1 MQLVNTDHAMK
12 KCLSGLM
19 LLLFLSLSQS
29 LSAESGIS
37 QLETFLQDLKT
48 LKADFRQTLQQPD
61 YDQVYASNGVFY
73 LRRPGQLR
81 WEYQTPSEQL
91 IVADGDRVWLH
102 DIELEQVSHRSQAA
116 VLDGTPAQ
124 LLSGTGPISQ
134 HFEINELGVESEL
147 TWVELIP
154 KGKEAQFSSVR
165 LALQESRLERMEM
178 FDNFGQVTRF
188 FFDDLQRNPP
198 LDDALFEFEPPP
210 LIDLIGDL

>member
-1 MQLVNTDHAMK
+1 
-12 KCLSGLM
+12 M
-19 LLLFLSLSQS
+19 LLLFFSLSQT
-29 LSAESGIS
+29 LLAESGTS

-102 DIELEQVSHRSQAA
+102 DLELEQVSHRSQAA

-134 HFEINELGVESEL
+134 HFEINELGIESEL

-165 LALQESRLERMEM
+165 LALHESRLERMEM

-188 FFDDLQRNPP
+188 FFDNMQRNPQ

>member
-1 MQLVNTDHAMK
+1 MDQSMK
-12 KCLSGLM
+12 KCLNGLM
-19 LLLFLSLSQS
+19 LLLFISLSPN
-29 LSAESGIS
+29 LWAENGIS

-73 LRRPGQLR
+73 LKRPGQLR

-91 IVADGDRVWLH
+91 IVADGSRVWLH
-102 DIELEQVSHRSQAA
+102 DIDLEQVSHRSQKA

-124 LLSGTGPISQ
+124 LLSGTGPITE
-134 HFEINELGVESEL
+134 HFQVNELGVEREL

-154 KGKEAQFSSVR
+154 KSKEAQFSSVR

-178 FDNFGQVTRF
+178 LDNFGQVTRF
-188 FFDDLQRNPP
+188 FFDNLERNPE
-198 LDDALFEFEPPP
+198 LDDELFEFEPPP

>member
-1 MQLVNTDHAMK
+1 
-12 KCLSGLM
+12 M

-29 LSAESGIS
+29 LWAESGIR

-91 IVADGDRVWLH
+91 IVADGNRVWLH
-102 DIELEQVSHRSQAA
+102 DIELEQVSHRSQKA

-134 HFEINELGVESEL
+134 HFEVNELGVESEL

-188 FFDDLQRNPP
+188 FFDNMQRNPK

>member
-1 MQLVNTDHAMK
+1 MK

-19 LLLFLSLSQS
+19 LLLFFSLSQS

-134 HFEINELGVESEL
+134 HFQINELGVESEL

>member
-1 MQLVNTDHAMK
+1 MK

-19 LLLFLSLSQS
+19 LLLFVSLSQT
-29 LSAESGIS
+29 LWAESGIR

-61 YDQVYASNGVFY
+61 YEQVYASNGVFY

-91 IVADGDRVWLH
+91 IVADGDRIWLH
-102 DIELEQVSHRSQAA
+102 DIELEQVSHRSQEA

-134 HFEINELGVESEL
+134 HFQVNELGIESEL
-147 TWVELIP
+147 TWVELVP
-154 KGKEAQFSSVR
+154 KSKEAQFASVR
-165 LALQESRLERMEM
+165 LALQENRLERMEM

-188 FFDDLQRNPP
+188 FFENMQRNPQ

>member
-1 MQLVNTDHAMK
+1 
-12 KCLSGLM
+12 M

-102 DIELEQVSHRSQAA
+102 DIELEQVSHRSQAT

>member
-1 MQLVNTDHAMK
+1 MK

-19 LLLFLSLSQS
+19 LLLFLSLSQT

-188 FFDDLQRNPP
+188 FFDDMQRNPP

>member
-1 MQLVNTDHAMK
+1 MK
-12 KCLSGLM
+12 KSLCGLM
-19 LLLFLSLSQS
+19 MVLFLSFCQS
-29 LSAESGIS
+29 LWAESGIN

-73 LRRPGQLR
+73 LKRPGQLR

-102 DIELEQVSHRSQAA
+102 DFELEQVSHRSQKA

-134 HFEINELGVESEL
+134 HFEVNELGAESQL

-154 KGKEAQFSSVR
+154 KSKEAQFSRVR
-165 LALQESRLERMEM
+165 LALQESQLERMEM
-178 FDNFGQVTRF
+178 LDNFGQVTRF
-188 FFDDLQRNPP
+188 FFDNMERNPE
-198 LDDALFEFEPPP
+198 LDDELFEFEPPP

>member
-1 MQLVNTDHAMK
+1 MK

-134 HFEINELGVESEL
+134 HFKINELGVESEL

-188 FFDDLQRNPP
+188 FFDNMQRNPQ

>member
-1 MQLVNTDHAMK
+1 MK

-19 LLLFLSLSQS
+19 LLLFFSLSQS

-73 LRRPGQLR
+73 VRRPGQLR

>member
-1 MQLVNTDHAMK
+1 MK

-29 LSAESGIS
+29 LWAESGIR

-91 IVADGDRVWLH
+91 IVADGNRVWLH
-102 DIELEQVSHRSQAA
+102 DIELEQVSHRSQKA

-134 HFEINELGVESEL
+134 HFEVNELGVESEL

-188 FFDDLQRNPP
+188 FFDNMQRNPK

>member
-19 LLLFLSLSQS
+19 LLLFFSLSQS

>member
-1 MQLVNTDHAMK
+1 MK

>member
-1 MQLVNTDHAMK
+1 MK

-19 LLLFLSLSQS
+19 LLLFLSLSQT

-178 FDNFGQVTRF
+178 LDNFGQVTRF
-188 FFDDLQRNPP
+188 FFDDMQRNPP

>member
-1 MQLVNTDHAMK
+1 MK

-19 LLLFLSLSQS
+19 LLLFLSLSQT

>member
-1 MQLVNTDHAMK
+1 MK
-12 KCLSGLM
+12 KSLCGLM
-19 LLLFLSLSQS
+19 MVLFLSLCQS
-29 LSAESGIS
+29 LWAESGIN
-37 QLETFLQDLKT
+37 QLETFLEDLKT

-73 LRRPGQLR
+73 LKRPGQLR

-91 IVADGDRVWLH
+91 IVADGDRVWLY
-102 DIELEQVSHRSQAA
+102 DFELEQVSHRNQKA

-134 HFEINELGVESEL
+134 HFEVNELGVESQL

-154 KGKEAQFSSVR
+154 KSKEAQFSRVR

-178 FDNFGQVTRF
+178 LDNFGQVTRF
-188 FFDDLQRNPP
+188 FFDNMERNPE
-198 LDDALFEFEPPP
+198 LDDELFEFEPPP

>member
-1 MQLVNTDHAMK
+1 
-12 KCLSGLM
+12 M
-19 LLLFLSLSQS
+19 LLLFFSLSQS

>member
-1 MQLVNTDHAMK
+1 MK

-19 LLLFLSLSQS
+19 TMLFLSLSQT
-29 LSAESGIS
+29 LWAESGIR

-102 DIELEQVSHRSQAA
+102 DIELEQVSHRSQKA

-188 FFDDLQRNPP
+188 FFDNMQRNPQ
-198 LDDALFEFEPPP
+198 LDDALFEFKPPP

>member
-1 MQLVNTDHAMK
+1 MK

-19 LLLFLSLSQS
+19 LLLFFSLSQT
-29 LSAESGIS
+29 LLAESGTS

-102 DIELEQVSHRSQAA
+102 DLELEQVSHRSQAA

-134 HFEINELGVESEL
+134 HFEINELGIESEL

-165 LALQESRLERMEM
+165 LALHESRLERMEM

-188 FFDDLQRNPP
+188 FFDNMQRNPQ

>member
-1 MQLVNTDHAMK
+1 MK

-19 LLLFLSLSQS
+19 LLLFLSLSQR

>member
-1 MQLVNTDHAMK
+1 MK

-29 LSAESGIS
+29 LWAESGIR

-91 IVADGDRVWLH
+91 IVADGNRVWLH
-102 DIELEQVSHRSQAA
+102 DIELEQVSHRSQKA

-134 HFEINELGVESEL
+134 HFEVNELGVESEL

-178 FDNFGQVTRF
+178 FDKFGQVTRF
-188 FFDDLQRNPP
+188 FFDNMQRNPK

>member
-1 MQLVNTDHAMK
+1 MK

-19 LLLFLSLSQS
+19 LLLFFSLSQS

>member
-1 MQLVNTDHAMK
+1 MK

-102 DIELEQVSHRSQAA
+102 DIELEQVSHRSQAT

>member
-1 MQLVNTDHAMK
+1 
-12 KCLSGLM
+12 
-19 LLLFLSLSQS
+19 
-29 LSAESGIS
+29 
-37 QLETFLQDLKT
+37 
-48 LKADFRQTLQQPD
+48 
-61 YDQVYASNGVFY
+61 
-73 LRRPGQLR
+73 PGQLR

>member
-1 MQLVNTDHAMK
+1 MK

-19 LLLFLSLSQS
+19 LLLFFSLSQS

-188 FFDDLQRNPP
+188 FFDDMQRNPP

>member
-1 MQLVNTDHAMK
+1 MK

-19 LLLFLSLSQS
+19 LLLFFSLSQS

-165 LALQESRLERMEM
+165 L
-178 FDNFGQVTRF
+178 
-188 FFDDLQRNPP
+188 
-198 LDDALFEFEPPP
+198 
-210 LIDLIGDL
+210 

>member
-1 MQLVNTDHAMK
+1 MK

-19 LLLFLSLSQS
+19 LLLFLSLSQG

>member
-1 MQLVNTDHAMK
+1 MK

-19 LLLFLSLSQS
+19 LLLYLSLSQS

>member
-1 MQLVNTDHAMK
+1 
-12 KCLSGLM
+12 M
-19 LLLFLSLSQS
+19 LLLFLSLSQR

>member
-1 MQLVNTDHAMK
+1 
-12 KCLSGLM
+12 M
-19 LLLFLSLSQS
+19 LLLFLSLSQT